1 MASVLLN
8 NLRSGKHKDLFK
20 TNDEFAV
27 YSTGFKSLD
36 SINAF
41 RITYTDSK
49 GNVCSDI
56 VEGVI
61 GGRFITIVG
70 SSGTGKSTLADQIAW
85 NIIKD
90 FDEGLAIHVDVEQTV
105 LRQRLLDT
113 IGITTDDPRAERF
126 IIDKHHTYVEDV
138 LTMVDD
144 ICKEKEA
151 AKDAAM
157 YEADGK
163 WFGKKTIKVYQPTV
177 IIVDS
182 LPSFTSKTVDTAEVS
197 TQMATNREVNVVAQ
211 FYTKLLAKMNKYNV
225 TIIATNHIRPKI
237 VVDVYNQPPPQLML
251 LKASETMPRGQAPV
265 FYASTVLRLNASG
278 KSALLSKEEYGF
290 EGFKCIAQAAKSKTS
305 FIGGSTPLIFTE
317 DHGFDEAYTMLLA
330 LYDNGLVCGMNYK
343 NRDGLYVAS
352 NPELKFSKANFG
364 EKYKNNPEFKA
375 VIDKTL
381 EPIFTKI
388 ALDKDARDQELEEI
402 TKNVDVKSYMVIDK
416 NGNAIADNLIETESG
431 KFEEYRAKKEDLI
444 QLEPNSDAILNIANC
459 A

>member
-27 YSTGFKSLD
+27 YSTGFKTLD

-41 RITYTDSK
+41 RITYTDNK
-49 GNVCSDI
+49 GNICSDI

-85 NIIKD
+85 NIVKD
-90 FDEGLAIHVDVEQTV
+90 FDEGIAIHVDVEQTV
-105 LRQRLLDT
+105 LRQRVLDT
-113 IGITTDDPRAERF
+113 IGLTTDDPRADRF
-126 IIDKHHTYVEDV
+126 IIDKYHTYVEDV

-144 ICKEKEA
+144 ICKEKESG
-151 AKDAAM
+151 KDEMM

-163 WFGKKTIKVYQPTV
+163 WFGKKTIKLYQPTV

-182 LPSFTSKTVDTAEVS
+182 LPSFTSKDVDTTSVS
-197 TQMATNREVNVVAQ
+197 SQMSTNREVNIVAQ
-211 FYTKLLAKMNKYNV
+211 FYTKLLAKMNKYNI

-251 LKASETMPRGQAPV
+251 LKASETLPRGQAPV

-290 EGFKCIAQAAKSKTS
+290 DGFKCIAQAAKSKTA

-317 DHGFDEAYTMLLA
+317 EHGFDEAYTMLLA
-330 LYDNGLVCGMNYK
+330 LYDNELICGK
-343 NRDGLYVAS
+343 NFKDRDGLYVAS
-352 NPELKFSKANFG
+352 SPEHKFSKANFG
-364 EKYKNNPEFKA
+364 DKYKNNPEFKA
-375 VIDKTL
+375 AIDKAL
-381 EPIFTKI
+381 EPIFSKI
-388 ALDKDARDQELEEI
+388 VLEKDARDQQLEEI

-416 NGNAIADNLIETESG
+416 DGNAIADNLVETESG
-431 KFEEYRAKKEDLI
+431 KFEEYKTKKENLI
-444 QLEPNSDAILNIANC
+444 QLEPTSEAIVNIANC